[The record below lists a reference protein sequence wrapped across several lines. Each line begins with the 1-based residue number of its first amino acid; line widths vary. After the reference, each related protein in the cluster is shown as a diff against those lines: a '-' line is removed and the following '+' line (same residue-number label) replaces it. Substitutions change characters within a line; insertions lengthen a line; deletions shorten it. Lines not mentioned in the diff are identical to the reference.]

1 MSHHH
6 KHHQDHNE
14 KKQTE
19 EAATPEIDKEESKNG
34 QEAKTEAPPARE
46 PKNVTISDLE
56 LENLRKEALD
66 NKDKY
71 MRNLAESENARKRL
85 QKEKQDLIQYAV
97 QNIIVDFLS
106 PIDYMENA
114 LKYTEN
120 QSDEVKHWA
129 TGFQMILGQFKD
141 VLANNGVQPISS
153 VGKPYDHHLQE
164 AIEMVETDQF
174 APGTV
179 IEESVRGFKKGDRII
194 RPARVK
200 VAKEKKSETT
210 EEKNS

>member
-1 MSHHH
+1 MSHHQ
-6 KHHQDHNE
+6 KHHHDHNE
-14 KKQTE
+14 KKQQKE
-19 EAATPEIDKEESKNG
+19 EVDIPEIDKEVSQKA
-34 QEAKTEAPPARE
+34 QEAKTEVRE

-97 QNIIVDFLS
+97 QNVIVDFLS

-141 VLANNGVQPISS
+141 VLTNNGIQPILS

-179 IEESVRGFKKGDRII
+179 IEESVRGYKMGDRTI

-210 EEKNS
+210 E